1 MERTMD
7 LGFKSEIRNP
17 KSKIQN
23 KPRRAESGFS
33 LIELI
38 VVLVIV
44 GIAMAITAPFI
55 FWTLERVQIRA
66 AVKEIASSL
75 RYGRSMAISQKKEV
89 RFYIDLDEQQFW
101 IITAKEDRDLKGIE
115 ESGLLEEEGIQ
126 EDTEKALVPKKTVE
140 LKKHSISQLVR
151 LDIFTGGGEE
161 IDFGTVKIA
170 FTPFGNCTGGLIHI
184 ITAQETKRPLFFEI
198 EVDPVTGRVK
208 TKEMEEEQ

>member
-1 MERTMD
+1 MD
-7 LGFKSEIRNP
+7 LGFKSEIRNL
-17 KSKIQN
+17 KSKIPN

-89 RFYIDLDEQQFW
+89 RLYIDLDEQQFW
-101 IITAKEDRDLKGIE
+101 IITAKEDRDMKGLE
-115 ESGLLEEEGIQ
+115 ENDLLEKDTQGNMEG
-126 EDTEKALVPKKTVE
+126 DVVPKKAVE
-140 LKKHSISQLVR
+140 LKKHAISQLVR
-151 LDIFTGGGEE
+151 LDLFTRGGEE
-161 IDFGTVKIA
+161 IDFGTVKID